1 VKNPTPYIFT
11 RDGNLCT
18 FVPSSAFSGLM
29 VGMFG
34 AGSLFMLYLSTIFFR
49 HAGETSA
56 KLWMGSIFV
65 LVAGLSATLATRAWN
80 TRRTPLNIECGGRVS
95 YGERELCAAG
105 SVRAVCIV
113 ASRGGER
120 HDCEVALEVAGG
132 ELVHIPS
139 QYFAVFGARE
149 QARPFAAK
157 LAEVLKVPVTE
168 SPSTD
173 PRIRPFRA
181 GDTGVTEVSDL
192 SGD

>member
-1 VKNPTPYIFT
+1 VENPTLYIFK
-11 RDGNLCT
+11 RDGDRYT
-18 FVPSSAFSGLM
+18 FVPSSTFSGLM

-34 AGSLFMLYLSTIFFR
+34 AGSLFILYLSTIFFR
-49 HAGETSA
+49 HAGEVSA
-56 KLWMGSIFV
+56 DLWIGAIFV
-65 LVAGLSATLATRAWN
+65 LVAGLGATLAIRAWS

-105 SVRAVCIV
+105 SVRSVRIA

-120 HDCEVALEVAGG
+120 YDCEVALEVAGQ
-132 ELVHIPS
+132 ELVYIPS

-168 SPSTD
+168 SP
-173 PRIRPFRA
+173 
-181 GDTGVTEVSDL
+181 
-192 SGD
+192 